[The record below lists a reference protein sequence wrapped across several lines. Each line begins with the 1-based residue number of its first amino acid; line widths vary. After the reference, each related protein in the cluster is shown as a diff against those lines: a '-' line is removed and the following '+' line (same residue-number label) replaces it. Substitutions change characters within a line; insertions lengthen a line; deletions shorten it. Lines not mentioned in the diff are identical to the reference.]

1 MPESRY
7 ETLVRQYS
15 KEQETLLNEID
26 GIESFLAEVEEN
38 RRSGKKFVDLMARY
52 NDFDEITPYMVNEFI
67 DRIEVHERDRKG
79 SVQTTQ
85 QIDIYF
91 NFIGSYRMPE
101 PELTEE
107 EIAKLKEIEAIKDK
121 RHQAYLKRKASG
133 WERRHNEKYE
143 PIRKARMAELK
154 AENPN
159 TYGIPAE
166 EYDKEHYSRQS
177 VVLADSVPANF

>member
-1 MPESRY
+1 MFELKRLSP
-7 ETLVRQYS
+7 
-15 KEQETLLNEID
+15 D
-26 GIESFLAEVEEN
+26 
-38 RRSGKKFVDLMARY
+38 
-52 NDFDEITPYMVNEFI
+52 MVNEFI

>member
-1 MPESRY
+1 M
-7 ETLVRQYS
+7 
-15 KEQETLLNEID
+15 
-26 GIESFLAEVEEN
+26 
-38 RRSGKKFVDLMARY
+38 
-52 NDFDEITPYMVNEFI
+52 TPYMINEFI
-67 DRIEVHERDRKG
+67 DKSGYERDRKG

-91 NFIGSYRMPE
+91 NFIGSYRMQA
-101 PELTEE
+101 ELSEE
-107 EIAKLKEIEAIKDK
+107 ELAKLKEIEAIKDK

-166 EYDKEHYSRQS
+166 EYDKEHYSRR
-177 VVLADSVPANF
+177 V